1 MFAQKWER
9 EVKKRS
15 RKEVVLFPNSLPK
28 LQRHKKHYH
37 KTRTLVVIQWNL
49 INNQWGP
56 RRNIWNHLI
65 SIHTVKMFNHLYKFT
80 LKTFS
85 LLFTLWIELDN
96 LYSTYTRELSLATH
110 KYWFSSHPNCE
121 AQTVLCCE
129 CVQYKGLQ

>member
-28 LQRHKKHYH
+28 LQIHKKHYH

-56 RRNIWNHLI
+56 MRNIWNHLI

-110 KYWFSSHPNCE
+110 KYWFSSHPNYE
-121 AQTVLCCE
+121 VQTVVCCE